1 MSTAALGAP
10 RSLERSGHEKFLFV
24 ACFVSLVATSVAFVI
39 RGFVIG
45 ELGRTFNL
53 SPTQQGEIIG
63 AGFWPFGISIVLFS
77 LIIDRVGYGKSMIF
91 AFLCHVAS
99 VALTIFA
106 TSYEHLYLGAC
117 LCGLAAGTI
126 EAVINPA
133 VATMFPN
140 SKTKMLSVLHAAW
153 PGGIVLGGIII
164 LSMGEAKTLDIGSWT
179 VQAWQAKVALLL
191 APTIA
196 YGLLMLRAKFPVN
209 ERVAAGVPYRDML
222 KEAGALGALIV
233 LYMIMKEIGRVVLT
247 HIAILNQKAFPVF
260 SIPLTWVDVIVYGVI
275 IVSVV
280 SYLIYTRS
288 LGRAMYIFL
297 LLVMIMLAITELGT
311 DGWISE
317 LRDPAMRKLGM
328 KGGWILIYTATLMMI
343 LRFIIGPIVKVLKP
357 LGVLLGGSLFA
368 AAGLY
373 LLSDASAAWWI
384 LLTATIYGIGQ
395 AYFWPVTLGVVAER
409 FPKGGAL
416 TINAIGGMGMLGVGI
431 IGGPLLGWIQDSSI
445 EKNLKN
451 ETAIYSK
458 YIDTPKTSFLGEY
471 RPLNAEQVKL
481 LKDKVDLA
489 GRPDAGKP
497 DKDYRDLVA
506 RSYKPFAQAK
516 KIENPSLEQMIQ
528 VLAEKDMIISGAGL
542 DAAKAD
548 LAKITEAQTIGKQ
561 DAMKQIA
568 LLPVIMALCYIGL
581 IIYFRTKGGYKAV
594 ELTANGETEVV
605 PTLRRE
611 LADEAATPS
620 E

>member
-1 MSTAALGAP
+1 MSTAAIDAP
-10 RSLERSGHEKFLFV
+10 RSLERPGHEKFLFV

-45 ELGRTFNL
+45 ELGKTFNL

-77 LIIDRVGYGKSMIF
+77 LIIDRIGYGKSMIF

-106 TSYEHLYLGAC
+106 TTYWHLYLGAC

-133 VATMFPN
+133 VATLFPN
-140 SKTKMLSVLHAAW
+140 NKTKMLSILHAAW

-164 LSMGEAKTLDIGSWT
+164 LSMGDRHVLELAGWT
-179 VQAWQAKVALLL
+179 VAAWQAKVALLL
-191 APTIA
+191 LPTIA

-233 LYMIMKEIGRVVLT
+233 LYMIMKEIGRVVLSPVAT
-247 HIAILNQKAFPVF
+247 LNREAFSAF
-260 SIPLTWVDVIVYGVI
+260 SISFIWVDVIVYGVI

-311 DGWISE
+311 DGWITE

-343 LRFIIGPIVKVLKP
+343 LRFVIGPIVKALKP

-373 LLSDASAAWWI
+373 LLSDATAAWWI
-384 LLTATIYGIGQ
+384 LLTATIYGVGQ

-445 EKNLKN
+445 EKNLKS
-451 ETAIYSK
+451 EPAIYSK
-458 YIDTPKTSFLGEY
+458 YVDSPKSSFLGEY
-471 RPLNAEQVKL
+471 RPLNAQQVKI
-481 LKDKVDLA
+481 LKNQVDLA
-489 GRPDAGKP
+489 SPPENGAA

-506 RSYKPFAQAK
+506 LSYKPLGKAG
-516 KIENPSLEQMIQ
+516 ENASLEQMVQALKENSLI
-528 VLAEKDMIISGAGL
+528 LSDGAL

-548 LAKITEAQTIGKQ
+548 LARITDAQTIGKQ

-568 LLPVIMALCYIGL
+568 LLPVIMAFCYIGL
-581 IIYFRTKGGYKAV
+581 IVYFRAKGGYKVV
-594 ELTANGETEVV
+594 ELTAKGETEVT
-605 PTLRRE
+605 PSLKRE